1 MTHIPLAKTDLKVH
15 PLCLGGNVFG
25 WSADEEQS
33 IAVLNAY
40 TEYNGNFIDT
50 ADVYSEWKEGNTGHD
65 SERILGKWM
74 KQRDNRSEIVIA
86 TKVAKLSTRPGLSAA
101 NITAA
106 VEDSLRALQSD
117 YIDIYYAHEDDKTVP
132 LRETLATFDALIKSG
147 KVRYI
152 AASNYTGERL
162 AEALEI
168 SKSEG
173 FTQYIALQN
182 WYNLL
187 HREEFEEDAAR
198 VVVTEGISGIP
209 FFGLARGFLSGKYRP
224 GATVESVRA
233 GGVADYQNERGFK
246 VVAKLEEIST
256 AHGTSISSVALG
268 WLAAQP
274 GVATPIA
281 SARTVEQLKEFVNF
295 TPLTEEELS
304 ALSDLTNYFV

>member
-1 MTHIPLAKTDLKVH
+1 MTRISLIKTDLKVH

-33 IAVLNAY
+33 IDVLNAY
-40 TEYNGNFIDT
+40 TEYDGNFIDT
-50 ADVYSEWKEGNTGHD
+50 ADLYSEWKEGNTGHD

-74 KQRDNRSEIVIA
+74 KKRGNRSEVIIA
-86 TKVAKLSTRPGLSAA
+86 TKVAKMSTRPGLSTA

-173 FTQYIALQN
+173 FAQYIALQN

-187 HREEFEEDAAR
+187 HREEYEEDAVPIVLA
-198 VVVTEGISGIP
+198 EGISGIP

-224 GATVESVRA
+224 DSTVESVRA
-233 GGVADYQNERGFK
+233 GGVTDYQNERGYK
-246 VVAKLEEIST
+246 VVGKLEEISKD
-256 AHGTSISSVALG
+256 HGTSISSVALG

-281 SARTVEQLKEFVNF
+281 SARTVEQLKEIVNF
-295 TPLTEEELS
+295 TALSGEEL
-304 ALSDLTNYFV
+304 AELSDLTD